1 MMTKRFLFI
10 SLLFLVAFT
19 TVANEERKVRL
30 SSDHAEEMLTFEPCN
45 VFITKGETDAN
56 GMAKVTI
63 QVESRLEDQAILLFH
78 QPYSEKA
85 LKNGT
90 PQITFWKNFPGSRVI
105 ENCELMSKDVI
116 IEPSSKIELPMT
128 LSGGNDSPVHLDLP
142 IYIAKDKKNNFKKLE
157 LRELLVYTLDI
168 QVETGPSKELLDLEE
183 RCNNL
188 ISEISGKSFC
198 NNTKHKPSLEEQE
211 APYNKRIHDLNEEIK
226 NAIQRHELKSGDS
239 GYEKYASLQA
249 KLAEIE
255 FNEKCCKRCCTPPP
269 PPKKCR
275 KCGKPLDKCTCDKPC
290 CAYHKLTLTDVY
302 NRLDAIYMK
311 IHNRKVT
318 KQQVKGD
325 ATALYNHFKHIKNGS
340 ASIKNK
346 IQERYNRI
354 INAK

>member
-1 MMTKRFLFI
+1 MTKRFLFI

-116 IEPSSKIELPMT
+116 IEPSAKIELPMT
-128 LSGGNDSPVHLDLP
+128 LNGGNDSPVHLDLP

-168 QVETGPSKELLDLEE
+168 QVETGPSKEFLDLEE

-188 ISEISGKSFC
+188 IDEISGKSFC

-211 APYNKRIHDLNEEIK
+211 APYNKRIRDLNEEIE

-249 KLAEIE
+249 KLAEID
-255 FNEKCCKRCCTPPP
+255 FNEKCCNKCCSS
-269 PPKKCR
+269 PKTCPKCHR
-275 KCGKPLDKCTCDKPC
+275 PLNKCICPKPKCCS
-290 CAYHKLTLTDVY
+290 YYKLTLTDVY
-302 NRLDAIYMK
+302 NQLDALYK
-311 IHNRKVT
+311 KVHTRKVT
-318 KQQVKGD
+318 KQQAQGTAK
-325 ATALYNHFKHIKNGS
+325 ALYNHSKHIKGS
-340 ASIKNK
+340 TSIKKK
-346 IQERYNRI
+346 IQEIYNRI
-354 INAK
+354 IR

>member
-1 MMTKRFLFI
+1 MTKRFLFI

-116 IEPSSKIELPMT
+116 IEPSGKIELPMT

-183 RCNNL
+183 RCNTL

-198 NNTKHKPSLEEQE
+198 NNTKHKLSLEEQE
-211 APYNKRIHDLNEEIK
+211 APYNKRIHDLNEEIE
-226 NAIQRHELKSGDS
+226 NAIQSHELKSGDS

-255 FNEKCCKRCCTPPP
+255 FNEKSCSKCSYTA
-269 PPKKCR
+269 PKQPKQP
-275 KCGKPLDKCTCDKPC
+275 KPKPHNDKPKSC
-290 CAYHKLTLTDVY
+290 KYCNMSLSQIYQ
-302 NRLDAIYMK
+302 RLNDYYVK
-311 IHNRKVT
+311 IHTRKST
-318 KQQVKGD
+318 KQQVIGD
-325 ATALYNHFKHIKNGS
+325 VNALYNCASRHSSAWKNGG
-340 ASIKNK
+340 SIKNK
-346 IQERYNRI
+346 IQETYNRI
-354 INAK
+354 KSAK